1 MQKSDRIKAEV
12 SLRKVA
18 EDAGVKWD
26 LRKSRQSRGDWWGPC
41 PFHAETTASFHVV
54 EPGGTGGFFKCF
66 GCHKGGTVIDFVSEH
81 MGLDFVG
88 AVRRLASDAG
98 LENEISEERRQ
109 VLEKKREKSKQDS
122 KDAAERQAANG
133 HRVALDLWSRSERA
147 PAMVAKY
154 LTARGV
160 RLSSI
165 GGVPATLRLAA
176 SLDHYA
182 GGYDRNA
189 APDHKG
195 PAMVAAIGR
204 DKLAGAHRTWITPTG
219 RALYR
224 DGKKVAKQWIGRT
237 GDMMG
242 RPCVLSSPTS
252 AVVVGEGIETTLAA
266 FSALIADGR
275 IGWSAEAALSR
286 GAITGPAQDVAQLWT
301 PRPGVSEVLILGEG
315 SRKNPAEAREL
326 YHGARAR
333 LEALG
338 LTVLLTVPY
347 GRWDMDADFADLAA
361 AELIKD

>member
-12 SLRKVA
+12 SLRQVA

-66 GCHKGGTVIDFVSEH
+66 GCGVGGTVIDFTAEH
-81 MGLDFVG
+81 LGLDFVA
-88 AVRRLASDAG
+88 AVRHLASQAG
-98 LENEISEERRQ
+98 LENEISQERKAA
-109 VLEKKREKSKQDS
+109 LEKKRAQNKAQAE
-122 KDAAERQAANG
+122 ALAERQAANG
-133 HRVALDLWSRSERA
+133 HRVALDLWSRADRN
-147 PAMVAKY
+147 PPLVAEY
-154 LTARGV
+154 LAARGV
-160 RLSSI
+160 RLPAI
-165 GGVPATLRLAA
+165 GGVPATLRLAH
-176 SLDHYA
+176 LDHYA
-182 GGYDRNA
+182 GGYDRNS

-204 DKLAGAHRTWITPTG
+204 DKLAGAHRTWITATG
-219 RALYR
+219 RARYC

-266 FSALIADGR
+266 YSALVAGGR

-286 GAITGPAQDVAQLWT
+286 GAITGPAQEETQLWT

-315 SRKNPAEAREL
+315 SSKNPAEARAL
-326 YHGARAR
+326 YHGARDR

-338 LTVLLTVPY
+338 LSVRLAVPNE
-347 GRWDMDADFADLAA
+347 RWDQDADFADLAV
-361 AELIKD
+361 AELVKD